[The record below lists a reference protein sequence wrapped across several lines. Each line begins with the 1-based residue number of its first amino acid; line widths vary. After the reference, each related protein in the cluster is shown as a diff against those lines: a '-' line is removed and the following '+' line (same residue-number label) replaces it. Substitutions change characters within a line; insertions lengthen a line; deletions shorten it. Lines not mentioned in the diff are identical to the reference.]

1 VPNQQTS
8 AKRKQPG
15 QPQRRPGRPRAS
27 DSSQLGDPRNRLE
40 KVAIQV
46 FSQHGYDAVSTG
58 EVARAAG
65 LSQPL
70 VHYHFGSKEQLW
82 KAAMTLLMRDL
93 GARFPMNI
101 GELKDLGPVERL
113 KVITRRFITMSSSDP
128 TLARIMMHESLAR
141 SDRLTWLVDQFLKR
155 AYAEFDDTLRAGI
168 EQGLIRDIPLYAIA
182 NIIVNASS
190 FIFACDALVDQ
201 VYGVDVNSPDRV
213 DEMSDAIMAILF
225 RGLLSPG

>member
-1 VPNQQTS
+1 MPNQETS
-8 AKRKQPG
+8 AKRKKTG
-15 QPQRRPGRPRAS
+15 KPQRRPGRPRAS
-27 DSSQLGDPRNRLE
+27 DSSLQEDPRSRLE

-93 GARFPMNI
+93 GARFPVNM

-141 SDRLTWLVDQFLKR
+141 SDRLSWLVEHFLKR
-155 AYAEFDDTLRAGI
+155 AYAEFDEAIRAGI
-168 EQGLIRDIPLYAIA
+168 DQGLIRDIPLYAVA

-190 FIFACDALVDQ
+190 FIFACDALIDQ
-201 VYGVDVNSPDRV
+201 IYGVDVTGPDRV
-213 DEMSDAIMAILF
+213 DELSDAIMDILF
-225 RGLLSPG
+225 RGLLSPT